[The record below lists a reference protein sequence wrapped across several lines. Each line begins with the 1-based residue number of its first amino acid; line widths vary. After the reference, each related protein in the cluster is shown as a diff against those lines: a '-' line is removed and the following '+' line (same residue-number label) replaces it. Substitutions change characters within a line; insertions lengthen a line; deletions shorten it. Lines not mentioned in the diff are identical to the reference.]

1 VDIGDIDLTELRE
14 MWARRR
20 AAAAP
25 FRALVDPTG
34 MTRPARDPDERAFL
48 AERDALGPFVEV
60 DHPSGANGALGGPRR
75 RGPEAARASSRQGI
89 DRQDA
94 VTRTF

>member
-1 VDIGDIDLTELRE
+1 MDIDSIDLSELRE

-25 FRALVDPTG
+25 FRALVNPTG

-48 AERDALGPFVEV
+48 AERNALGPFVEK
-60 DHPSGANGALGGPRR
+60 DDPSWREWRSGRSTKKGP
-75 RGPEAARASSRQGI
+75 
-89 DRQDA
+89 
-94 VTRTF
+94 

>member
-1 VDIGDIDLTELRE
+1 MDIDRIDLTELRE

-34 MTRPARDPDERAFL
+34 MTRPSRDPDERAFL
-48 AERDALGPFVEV
+48 AERNALGPFVEV
-60 DHPSGANGALGGPRR
+60 DHPSWREWRSGRSKKKGP
-75 RGPEAARASSRQGI
+75 
-89 DRQDA
+89 
-94 VTRTF
+94 

>member
-1 VDIGDIDLTELRE
+1 MDIESIDLSELRE

-25 FRALVDPTG
+25 FRARVDPTE

-60 DHPSGANGALGGPRR
+60 DDPGWREWRAG
-75 RGPEAARASSRQGI
+75 RGRKQEP
-89 DRQDA
+89 
-94 VTRTF
+94 